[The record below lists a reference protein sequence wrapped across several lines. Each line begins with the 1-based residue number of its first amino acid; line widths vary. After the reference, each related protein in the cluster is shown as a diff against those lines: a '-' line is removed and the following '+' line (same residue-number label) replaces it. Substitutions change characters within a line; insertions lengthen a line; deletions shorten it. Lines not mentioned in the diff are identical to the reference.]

1 MSSFRGID
9 LFGSGPHR
17 FSLGPQGLQILP
29 NGVIFGSDLLPGFQA
44 IGPTETQVLVTGRL
58 VAPTDTALWGLR
70 NSIVAEADADK
81 DAGELADGRGR
92 TWADMWLVDY
102 SEEDHVDR
110 GRLISIGYVATFRR
124 LTVI

>member
-44 IGPTETQVLVTGRL
+44 IGPTETQVLVTGR
-58 VAPTDTALWGLR
+58 PR
-70 NSIVAEADADK
+70 C
-81 DAGELADGRGR
+81 ADGRSALGPSR
-92 TWADMWLVDY
+92 C
-102 SEEDHVDR
+102 DR
-110 GRLISIGYVATFRR
+110 G
-124 LTVI
+124 